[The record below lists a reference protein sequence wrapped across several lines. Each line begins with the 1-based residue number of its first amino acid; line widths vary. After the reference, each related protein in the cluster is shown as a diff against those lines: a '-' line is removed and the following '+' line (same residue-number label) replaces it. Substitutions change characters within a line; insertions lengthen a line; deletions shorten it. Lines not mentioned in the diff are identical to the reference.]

1 MGLIDPNDLRRDV
14 ALLGQGARLFHG
26 TLRENLTL
34 GAPDATDAAIMDMLR
49 RMSLVDFVERLPD
62 GLDHL
67 VQEGGLGLSGGQK
80 QGLLM
85 ARILLRDPNV
95 LLLDEPTAAFDE
107 VSEAAMIEM
116 LGRLGPEKSVIVAT
130 HRPAIL
136 RIVDRLI
143 VVSNGRIAMDG
154 PKDKVLAQLR
164 GGEAA
169 A

>member
-1 MGLIDPNDLRRDV
+1 MSAPLARVEVLHFRHALPEPVPTTMGPL
-14 ALLGQGARLFHG
+14 
-26 TLRENLTL
+26 
-34 GAPDATDAAIMDMLR
+34 
-49 RMSLVDFVERLPD
+49 
-62 GLDHL
+62 
-67 VQEGGLGLSGGQK
+67 
-80 QGLLM
+80 
-85 ARILLRDPNV
+85 
-95 LLLDEPTAAFDE
+95 
-107 VSEAAMIEM
+107 
-116 LGRLGPEKSVIVAT
+116 T